1 MFTEEGGISNSIGSR
16 NLGKRGNER
25 VLYAQLAHN
34 TTFKSKLVQVSY
46 LKSRIQEQL
55 CSFFPLICR
64 NASCPSTLEVGHTVI
79 CMPPVLLELAPF
91 LIFSQASCNPVNTLR
106 AEPPL
111 VSLRSPLSRK
121 QWRRIQA
128 RLRSPSRTEPISE
141 ASMSLKTRPQ
151 VSTRR
156 TRHAMK
162 AQI

>member
-25 VLYAQLAHN
+25 VLYAQRAHN

-46 LKSRIQEQL
+46 PKSRIQEQF

-111 VSLRSPLSRK
+111 VSLRSPLGRK

-128 RLRSPSRTEPISE
+128 RLRSPSRMESISK
-141 ASMSLKTRPQ
+141 ASMSSKTRPQ